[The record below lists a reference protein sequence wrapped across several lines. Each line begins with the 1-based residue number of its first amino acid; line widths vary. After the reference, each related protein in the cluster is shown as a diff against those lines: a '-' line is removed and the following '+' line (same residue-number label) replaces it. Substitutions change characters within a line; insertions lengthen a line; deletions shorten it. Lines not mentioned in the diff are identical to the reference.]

1 MFRVSFL
8 WPPALR
14 QSNECEMA
22 LTQSPVST
30 RKVQKTLSC
39 LREILILLYFKGY
52 YTSLKNSKAFFIS
65 NICRFFPMCFIDLTN
80 GRKFFLSMYV
90 DSICCFD
97 NGACSLKK
105 LHIQN
110 FRYYGIVLL
119 FLKMHFQLPVVH
131 KALQLYYIIYFWLVA
146 EIRNM
151 TKFMFLSLIYSRK
164 DID

>member
-80 GRKFFLSMYV
+80 GRKFFLCMLIVFAVLIMELALWKNYTYKILGIMVSYYY
-90 DSICCFD
+90 
-97 NGACSLKK
+97 SLKCIFSYLQYTK
-105 LHIQN
+105 LYN
-110 FRYYGIVLL
+110 C
-119 FLKMHFQLPVVH
+119 
-131 KALQLYYIIYFWLVA
+131 II
-146 EIRNM
+146 
-151 TKFMFLSLIYSRK
+151 
-164 DID
+164 